1 MSKRNKY
8 IYIRR
13 ILYHD
18 RIVYHS
24 NIIYVGVHRHMQH
37 IRKYD
42 IMSCHKNNIFSSLKE
57 LCTTYIF
64 YAYVEETK
72 TPLRTYFILHCIA
85 YLMIVYLF

>member
-1 MSKRNKY
+1 M
-8 IYIRR
+8 
-13 ILYHD
+13 
-18 RIVYHS
+18 IVS
-24 NIIYVGVHRHMQH
+24 CIIVGVHRHMQH

-42 IMSCHKNNIFSSLKE
+42 IVSCHKNNIFSSLKE

>member
-1 MSKRNKY
+1 MIVSCI
-8 IYIRR
+8 IY
-13 ILYHD
+13 
-18 RIVYHS
+18 S
-24 NIIYVGVHRHMQH
+24 NIIGVHRH